1 MPRVN
6 ILALEK
12 RMVLAVVKYSRATK
26 EGAMVTY
33 HTPGGLRTVGSDGL
47 RHELQEADMI
57 DRLEVASR
65 LDTES
70 LASGDQ
76 AYPEGTDDE
85 VFNLLVGLKPPGL
98 PGHPVHGHPTV
109 RRVPAKISAI
119 FSNTEAIDC
128 SSLLRIHNLNICRP
142 ETSAEKSPHEYTL

>member
-33 HTPGGLRTVGSDGL
+33 HTPRGLRKVGSDGL
-47 RHELQEADMI
+47 RHEFQEADMT
-57 DRLEVASR
+57 DCLEVASW

-76 AYPEGTDDE
+76 VYPET
-85 VFNLLVGLKPPGL
+85 PRSTRTPQ
-98 PGHPVHGHPTV
+98 VHGHPTV
-109 RRVPAKISAI
+109 RRIPAKISAI
-119 FSNTEAIDC
+119 FSNTEGMQLIVV
-128 SSLLRIHNLNICRP
+128 RYFVFTI
-142 ETSAEKSPHEYTL
+142 

>member
-1 MPRVN
+1 M
-6 ILALEK
+6 LALEK
-12 RMVLAVVKYSRATK
+12 RMVLAVIKYSRATK

-47 RHELQEADMI
+47 RHELREADMI

-76 AYPEGTDDE
+76 VYPEGTDDE
-85 VFNLLVGLKPPGL
+85 VFNILVGLKPPGL
-98 PGHPVHGHPTV
+98 PGHPRFMDT
-109 RRVPAKISAI
+109 
-119 FSNTEAIDC
+119 
-128 SSLLRIHNLNICRP
+128 
-142 ETSAEKSPHEYTL
+142 